1 MTSISASAVDPS
13 RDRATHA
20 HIEIAIA
27 ANRRGLLGEAQPDEA
42 DDFFAVG
49 RHLLGSESR

>member
-1 MTSISASAVDPS
+1 VDPS